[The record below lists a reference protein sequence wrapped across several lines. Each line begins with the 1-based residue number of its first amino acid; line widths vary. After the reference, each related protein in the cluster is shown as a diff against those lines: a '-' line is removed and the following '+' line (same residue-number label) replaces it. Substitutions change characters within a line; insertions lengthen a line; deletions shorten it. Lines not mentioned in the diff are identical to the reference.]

1 MTAVLVDLPVVRV
14 VGHGNPDHC
23 SVHGD
28 IPRDVSIVA
37 HINAEHGI
45 SYETHR
51 ALEKARDAILAL
63 YTVPVDAERLDAA
76 MAATGIHVDL
86 RRGDAPRPIGC
97 NSCKPAITAIL
108 AALELSKP

>member
-1 MTAVLVDLPVVRV
+1 MTAVLVDLPVVKP

-28 IPRDVSIVA
+28 IPRNVSIVA
-37 HINAEHGI
+37 HINAEHEI

-63 YTVPVDAERLDAA
+63 YTVDAERLDAA

-86 RRGDAPRPIGC
+86 RRDAPRPIGC

-108 AALELSKP
+108 AALGSLEGQP